1 VPQAF
6 TRPNPFAP
14 AAGVLCASETPFHA
28 SGAQITL
35 VAKII
40 SVQDTPTQVL
50 YKVDDGTGAFGDLAF
65 SQSCFRRALACA
77 RLADACHLQASA
89 S

>member
-1 VPQAF
+1 
-6 TRPNPFAP
+6 
-14 AAGVLCASETPFHA
+14 LCASETPFHA
-28 SGAQITL
+28 IGAQITL

-65 SQSCFRRALACA
+65 SPVLFSARVGVCA
-77 RLADACHLQASA
+77 PG
-89 S
+89 